1 MHKFQR
7 YISSFLL
14 SVFLLVILPTPFLHD
29 IFADHTD
36 EKDNYCHFYHRDLGK
51 HIEQQEY
58 HCDLFKTQ
66 TPLYDAV
73 KTNFDFSSPFSLITE
88 YRAGAISTP
97 CHSLFCILPA
107 RAPPVA

>member
-1 MHKFQR
+1 MRKFQR
-7 YISSFLL
+7 YISFFLL

-29 IFADHTD
+29 IFSDHADQ
-36 EKDNYCHFYHRDLGK
+36 KDNYCHFYHKDLGK
-51 HIEQQEY
+51 HIEEQEH

-73 KTNFDFSSPFSLITE
+73 KANFDLSLPLSLVTE
-88 YRAGAISTP
+88 YKVGTVRP
-97 CHSLFCILPA
+97 HYHSLFCILPA